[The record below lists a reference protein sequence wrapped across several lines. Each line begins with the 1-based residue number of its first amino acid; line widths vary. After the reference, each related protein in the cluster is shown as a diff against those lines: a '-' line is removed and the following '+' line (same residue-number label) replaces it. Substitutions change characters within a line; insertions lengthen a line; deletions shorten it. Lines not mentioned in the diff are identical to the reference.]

1 MQATI
6 GNAVEQTPLERCR
19 NQAESNMDNVRDI
32 NRRIIV
38 LLERL
43 GGPIPG
49 ETAKVGA
56 PAESGG
62 MLRDHLTELEL
73 EGQRLGALQADLSML
88 ERLL

>member
-1 MQATI
+1 MENI
-6 GNAVEQTPLERCR
+6 
-19 NQAESNMDNVRDI
+19 RDI
-32 NRRIIV
+32 NRRVIV

-49 ETAKVGA
+49 EAAKTGV
-56 PAESGG
+56 PESSG

-73 EGQRLGALQADLSML
+73 EGQRLGALQADLTML